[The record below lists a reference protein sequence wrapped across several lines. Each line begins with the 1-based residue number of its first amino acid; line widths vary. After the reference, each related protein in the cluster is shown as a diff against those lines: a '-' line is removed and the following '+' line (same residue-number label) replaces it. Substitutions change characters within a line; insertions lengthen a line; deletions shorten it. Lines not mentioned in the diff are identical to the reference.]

1 MTLEEAIKENKDWLD
16 KHPHLGEVDGFAALP
31 PYKGIQLG
39 VEALQRERDCRA
51 NMPREEWL
59 LLPSESKE
67 LETLPRT
74 PLIDAEHKGMIMR
87 SQSEEEKRG

>member
-39 VEALQRERDCRA
+39 AEALERFEKIRRILKGDNDYYKLVR
-51 NMPREEWL
+51 
-59 LLPSESKE
+59 LLPSES
-67 LETLPRT
+67 
-74 PLIDAEHKGMIMR
+74 
-87 SQSEEEKRG
+87 EEEK